1 MSPRDEAEAYRTRPG
16 YWVSIK
22 LNSRKSTVGG
32 AHPGSDRESS
42 SYCCPRTSYVVAA
55 IMQLITFGPR
65 TIPDSVRVA
74 TINAIGF
81 FIADLF
87 ISAERRE
94 DFVAR
99 FEDFV
104 GDELKRR

>member
-1 MSPRDEAEAYRTRPG
+1 MSPRDQRPG
-16 YWVSIK
+16 YWVSVE
-22 LNSRKSTVGG
+22 LSSRKSTVGG
-32 AHPGSDRESS
+32 AHPGTDRKSS
-42 SYCCPRTSYVVAA
+42 SYCCPRTSYLIAA
-55 IMQLITFGPR
+55 VMQLITFGPG
-65 TIPDSVRVA
+65 TIPESVRVA

-87 ISAERRE
+87 IPAERRE

>member
-1 MSPRDEAEAYRTRPG
+1 MSVE
-16 YWVSIK
+16 
-22 LNSRKSTVGG
+22 LNSRKSTIGG
-32 AHPGSDRESS
+32 AHPGTDRKSS
-42 SYCCPRTSYVVAA
+42 SYCCPRTSYLVAA
-55 IMQLITFGPR
+55 VMQLITFGPG
-65 TIPDSVRVA
+65 TIPESVRIA

-94 DFVAR
+94 DFVDR

-104 GDELKRR
+104 SDELKRR